1 MTNRRGDV
9 ADKEKAMRKASRWA
23 TVAVVALA
31 TCSPKLLLW
40 YYDFLYLW
48 GGRH

>member
-1 MTNRRGDV
+1 M
-9 ADKEKAMRKASRWA
+9 KSASRWA
-23 TVAVVALA
+23 MVAVVTLA

-40 YYDFLYLW
+40 YYNILYLW